1 MPITEDGSNQIIYL
15 SQLSYVNMLP
25 TFFVCGLLLLGQEI
39 VATTITS
46 PEVLHLERRLSSNS
60 TNPTSSHNI
69 ELNATQ
75 FGQRFDIEVK
85 LGNESFLLL
94 VDTGSSDL
102 WVIAGDWQCIDNN
115 NNAHCLERPVISLP
129 SLMSLLPHS
138 IRSLMSSLVSSSA
151 VGVQAVSF
159 AVKT

>member
-1 MPITEDGSNQIIYL
+1 MPVTENGSNRIIYL
-15 SQLSYVNMLP
+15 SQLSYINTLP
-25 TFFVCGLLLLGQEI
+25 TFFVCGLLLLGKEI

-85 LGNESFLLL
+85 LGNEPFLLL
-94 VDTGSSDL
+94 VDTGSSDF
-102 WVIAGDWQCIDNN
+102 WVIASD
-115 NNAHCLERPVISLP
+115 
-129 SLMSLLPHS
+129 
-138 IRSLMSSLVSSSA
+138 
-151 VGVQAVSF
+151 
-159 AVKT
+159 